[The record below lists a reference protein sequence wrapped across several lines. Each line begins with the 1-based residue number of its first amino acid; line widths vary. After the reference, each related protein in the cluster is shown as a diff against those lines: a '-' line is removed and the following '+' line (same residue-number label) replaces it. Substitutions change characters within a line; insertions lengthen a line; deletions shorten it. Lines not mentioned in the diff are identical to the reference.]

1 MLFVG
6 VFGCIIVKLVLLL
19 LNAPPQPP
27 ILTNSAPS
35 VRALIVDKSVSNAAV
50 LSLARRNFFEFLND
64 YFSLIKN

>member
-6 VFGCIIVKLVLLL
+6 VFGCIVVILLLLLL

-35 VRALIVDKSVSNAAV
+35 VRALIVDKSGSNAAV
-50 LSLARRNFFEFLND
+50 LSLARRNFFNL
-64 YFSLIKN
+64 